1 MPWEPSE
8 DPTLARFSRQLVL
21 PEVGPAG
28 QAALAA
34 ASVLVVGAGGLG
46 HPVLTYLAA
55 AGVGHLVVLDAD
67 EVEVSNLPRQ
77 VLFEPGDVGRPKV
90 EVVAERLGRLAP
102 GCRVAALPRR
112 YDPEVALEALHG
124 VTLAV
129 DASDNFATRF
139 LLNDACRLAGVP
151 LVHGGLTRFGGL
163 VTTFAPA
170 GPCYR
175 CFFSEPPRHGRI
187 PACGEAGVL
196 GPAAGLVGSW
206 QALEA
211 IKWALG
217 ARAQA
222 LVGRVLLVDLWE
234 ALVETVRLPRKPDCL
249 LCGEAP
255 EITRIDPDDPTYA
268 QARQM
273 LEKA

>member
-1 MPWEPSE
+1 MPWEPHE
-8 DPTLARFSRQLVL
+8 EPALARFSRQLAL
-21 PEVGPAG
+21 AEVGPGG
-28 QAALAA
+28 QAALGAA
-34 ASVLVVGAGGLG
+34 TVLVVGAGGLG

-67 EVEVSNLPRQ
+67 DVELSNLPRQ
-77 VLFEPGDVGRPKV
+77 VLYDPDDVGRPKV
-90 EVVAERLGRLAP
+90 EVVAERLHRLAP
-102 GCRVAALPRR
+102 GCRVTPHRRR
-112 YDPEVALEALHG
+112 YAPEVALEILRG
-124 VTLAV
+124 VTVAV

-163 VTTFAPA
+163 VTTFAAP

-175 CFFSEPPRHGRI
+175 CFFAEPPRHGRI

-196 GPAAGLVGSW
+196 GPAAGVVGCW

-211 IKWALG
+211 IKCVVG
-217 ARAQA
+217 AHAQA
-222 LVGRVLLVDLWE
+222 LVGRVMVLDMWE
-234 ALVETVRLPRKPDCL
+234 AHVETVGLPRRGDCL

-255 EITRIDPDDPTYA
+255 EIRRIDAHDPTYA
-268 QARQM
+268 LAGRAGK
-273 LEKA
+273 ES